1 MWSAKPQSD
10 VPTESEIL
18 LAEAAK
24 SPQHRAAIDAR
35 LRWLRTARPNQIT
48 PPGDWDVW
56 LCLAGRFWGKTRTGA
71 EDMWW
76 HCYTI
81 PGARGAVIAPTTGD
95 LRIYCFEGPSGLK
108 AVIPP
113 EILRGGDITTAYNR
127 SLFEIY
133 FANGSL
139 IQGFSAEE
147 PDRLRGPGVTR
158 AWLDE
163 LGAWKKQSIQ
173 ASWDNINFMLREG
186 ADPRIVATTTPRPK
200 PLIYSL
206 TKRSTVIM
214 STGSSYDNKAN
225 IAASVFERVSVYEGT
240 KTGEQEIHGR
250 LLSLDDAGIIKKEW
264 LQMWPAAKKDGTP
277 NPLPKFDF
285 LIMSLDTA
293 FTEKTLDKETG
304 DPDPTGCEILGAFTM
319 PGEKPRDLFGKRVY
333 PPTQVMLLDAWDDFL
348 GFPELVKRVLAELK
362 TEYGAA
368 DDAFI
373 APMIGPDY
381 QRGTGRKIDL
391 VVIEDKGSGISLRQ
405 TLAGAGIAAYA
416 YNPGNADKL
425 ARLHMVSHV
434 YSNGL
439 VWVPEGRLVNK
450 ATGAFIRGTG
460 KFASWAEPAIE
471 QWCTFA
477 GEGSIAHDEHV
488 DCASQGIRVLLN
500 HGILMPIKRP
510 EDEPTE
516 GSYSRPP
523 SERANPYAA

>member
-1 MWSAKPQSD
+1 MGVESCPKLSAVYD
-10 VPTESEIL
+10 LEI
-18 LAEAAK
+18 E
-24 SPQHRAAIDAR
+24 DAHE
-35 LRWLRTARPNQIT
+35 
-48 PPGDWDVW
+48 
-56 LCLAGRFWGKTRTGA
+56 F
-71 EDMWW
+71 
-76 HCYTI
+76 
-81 PGARGAVIAPTTGD
+81 
-95 LRIYCFEGPSGLK
+95 
-108 AVIPP
+108 
-113 EILRGGDITTAYNR
+113 
-127 SLFEIY
+127 
-133 FANGSL
+133 FANGIL
-139 IQGFSAEE
+139 
-147 PDRLRGPGVTR
+147 VHNC
-158 AWLDE
+158 DE
-163 LGAWKKQSIQ
+163 LGAWKKQSINE
-173 ASWDNINFMLREG
+173 AWSNINFMLREG
-186 ADPRIVATTTPRPK
+186 ADPRLIATTTPRPK
-200 PLIYSL
+200 PLIYDL
-206 TKRSTVIM
+206 VERVGKDVIM
-214 STGSSYDNKAN
+214 STGSSMDNRRN
-225 IAASVFERVSVYEGT
+225 IAASVFDRVGVYEGT
-240 KTGEQEIHGR
+240 KVGDQEIHGK
-250 LLSLDDAGIIKKEW
+250 LLNLEDSGIIKKQW
-264 LQMWPAAKKDGTP
+264 IKQWPAAKPDGTP

-304 DPDPTGCEILGAFTM
+304 DPDPTGCEIWGAFTL

-333 PPTQVMLLDAWDDFL
+333 PAMQAMLLDAWDDFL

-368 DDAFI
+368 DDAHI

-381 QRGTGRKIDL
+381 RVGTGRKIDL

-434 YSNGL
+434 FSNGL

-460 KFASWAEPAIE
+460 KFASWADTAVE

-500 HGILMPIKRP
+500 HGILLPVKRP

-516 GSYSRPP
+516 GVYARPP
-523 SERANPYAA
+523 SERVNPYAA